1 MPPHHTA
8 RIFDVITFLDHTFG
22 INPKFLGPM
31 PLQPP
36 FIKDKNVVMPND
48 MNNSTEIDPFAG
60 RIVVGMDGSDGSL
73 KAAKWAEGEAKL
85 RGRGIT
91 LTHAIMPM
99 AASSA
104 FGVAVPPRLDLIE
117 DMRIS
122 AFEDLTRAAADLDC
136 TDVDVVVEIG
146 TPAALLL
153 AASDS
158 AELLV
163 LGSRGRGGFTS
174 LLLGSVGSQVASHAG
189 CPVIVMRNDPRAG
202 ATEILVGLDGSQ
214 HSIAALDFAFD
225 EASRHGYTLVAVHAW
240 DVPSFDLII
249 TGDGSIPLPME
260 HVADEEVRLSAEIL
274 AGYTE
279 QYPEVKVVEHLIRA
293 PAVRAL
299 LDSAS
304 NAAMI
309 VLGTRGRNA
318 AVGALLGSTS
328 NGVLHKAKIPVAI
341 IPLPPE
347 EMEAA

>member
-1 MPPHHTA
+1 MPLQ
-8 RIFDVITFLDHTFG
+8 RIPRMFDVIIYLDHTFG
-22 INPKFLGPM
+22 PNPDYLGPM
-31 PLQPP
+31 PLHSPSSVG
-36 FIKDKNVVMPND
+36 KNVDMPNH
-48 MNNSTEIDPFAG
+48 MNNPTETDPFAG

-73 KAAKWAEGEAKL
+73 KAANWAVGEAKL

-91 LTHAIMPM
+91 LTHAVIPM

-117 DMRIS
+117 DMHNS
-122 AFEDLTRAAADLDC
+122 ALEDLTRLAADLDC

-153 AASDS
+153 AASDT

-174 LLLGSVGSQVASHAG
+174 LLLGSVGSQVASHAN
-189 CPVIVMRNDPRAG
+189 CPVIVVRDNPRAG
-202 ATEILVGLDGSQ
+202 ATEILVGIDGSRN
-214 HSIAALDFAFD
+214 SIAALDFAFN
-225 EASRHGYTLVAVHAW
+225 EASRHGFSLVAIHAW

-260 HVADEEVRLSAEIL
+260 NVADDEVRLSAEIL

-279 QYPEVKVVEHLIRA
+279 QYPDVKVVEHLVRA

-318 AVGALLGSTS
+318 ALGALLGSTS

-341 IPLPPE
+341 VPLPPE

>member
-1 MPPHHTA
+1 MANH
-8 RIFDVITFLDHTFG
+8 
-22 INPKFLGPM
+22 
-31 PLQPP
+31 
-36 FIKDKNVVMPND
+36 
-48 MNNSTEIDPFAG
+48 MNNSTDIDPFAG
-60 RIVVGMDGSDGSL
+60 RIVVGMDGSDGSRR
-73 KAAKWAEGEAKL
+73 AANWAVGEAKI

-117 DMRIS
+117 DMRNS
-122 AFEDLTRAAADLDC
+122 ALEDLTRFAADLDC

-153 AASDS
+153 AASDT

-174 LLLGSVGSQVASHAG
+174 LLLGSVGSQVASHANI
-189 CPVIVMRNDPRAG
+189 PVTVVRDNPRAG
-202 ATEILVGLDGSQ
+202 ATEILVGLHGSQ
-214 HSIAALDFAFD
+214 NSIAALDFAFD
-225 EASRHGYTLVAVHAW
+225 EASRHGYSLVAVHAW

-260 HVADEEVRLSAEIL
+260 NVADEEVRLSAEIL

-279 QYPEVKVVEHLIRA
+279 QYPDVKVVKHLIRA
-293 PAVRAL
+293 PAVQAL

-341 IPLPPE
+341 IPLPSE

>member
-1 MPPHHTA
+1 
-8 RIFDVITFLDHTFG
+8 
-22 INPKFLGPM
+22 M
-31 PLQPP
+31 PLQSPS
-36 FIKDKNVVMPND
+36 IRGKNEGMSLHI
-48 MNNSTEIDPFAG
+48 NNPTEIDPFAG
-60 RIVVGMDGSDGSL
+60 RIIVGMDDSEGSR
-73 KAAKWAEGEAKL
+73 KAVDWAVGEAKL

-91 LTHAIMPM
+91 LTHAIVPM

-117 DMRIS
+117 DMHNS
-122 AFEDLTRAAADLDC
+122 AIEELTKLAADLDYL
-136 TDVDVVVEIG
+136 DVDVVVEIG
-146 TPAALLL
+146 TPSELLL
-153 AASDS
+153 AASDT

-174 LLLGSVGSQVASHAG
+174 LLLGSVGSQVASHAN
-189 CPVIVMRNDPRAG
+189 CPVIVVRDNPRAG
-202 ATEILVGLDGSQ
+202 AAEILVGLDGSQ
-214 HSIAALDFAFD
+214 NSMAALGFAFD
-225 EASRHGYTLVAVHAW
+225 EASRHGFSLVAIHAW

-249 TGDGSIPLPME
+249 TGDGSIPLPVE
-260 HVADEEVRLSAEIL
+260 NLADDEVRLSAEIL

-279 QYPEVKVVEHLIRA
+279 QYPDVKVVEHLVRA

-318 AVGALLGSTS
+318 ALGALLGSTS

-341 IPLPPE
+341 VPLPSE
-347 EMEAA
+347 